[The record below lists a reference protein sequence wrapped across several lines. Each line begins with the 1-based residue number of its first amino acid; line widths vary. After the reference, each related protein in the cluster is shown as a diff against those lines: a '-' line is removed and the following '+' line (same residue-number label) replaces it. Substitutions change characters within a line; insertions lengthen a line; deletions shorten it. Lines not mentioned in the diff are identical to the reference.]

1 MTLPD
6 RPTDLPQPLHP
17 IWAATIT
24 QLEQAGTERVDPAA
38 LVAYCSAVHSH
49 AEATRLLT
57 ASGTMIER
65 GGHVIPNPA
74 LTVQKDT
81 AHIIRNLGRAM
92 GLTRISAPVHHE
104 GGPAPMGGAA
114 GHLGRWCEEHGRWEC
129 THQRSKGRGQCHAIE
144 RLGTGGCVLHAG
156 SKQDEKNAAAKLVR
170 RQPTLGAGQ
179 LRDVSPGQALL
190 EEVARTAQEVEWL
203 GQLVGVM
210 DQDAVVWGRDRERVS
225 SAGEWPGTEVLST
238 AKPHVWV
245 TLYHQQRRHLAAVC
259 AAALAAN
266 VDERMVRIAEA
277 QGAAIVQLLQAIFA
291 DRELALTAEQR
302 AVLPRLVP
310 RHLRAIAS

>member
-6 RPTDLPQPLHP
+6 RPADLPQPLHP

-38 LVAYCSAVHSH
+38 LTAYCSAVHSH
-49 AEATRLLT
+49 QEATRLLT

-92 GLTRISAPVHHE
+92 GLTRVRAPAQV
-104 GGPAPMGGAA
+104 MGDPDAMRHDPDGS
-114 GHLGRWCEEHGRWEC
+114 GRWCEEHGRWEC
-129 THQRSKGRGQCHAIE
+129 SHSRSRGRGPCHGSRKLGTDGCRMHAGRGQGVKNLAAWEAKRHPLAVE
-144 RLGTGGCVLHAG
+144 PLDMAPGHVLLWRVQHLAAMVASVDSIVAG
-156 SKQDEKNAAAKLVR
+156 
-170 RQPTLGAGQ
+170 
-179 LRDVSPGQALL
+179 L
-190 EEVARTAQEVEWL
+190 EAEQ
-203 GQLVGVM
+203 
-210 DQDAVVWGRDRERVS
+210 VVWGRERSVDRQG
-225 SAGEWPGTEVLST
+225 GEFPGTETVWA
-238 AKPHVWV
+238 AKLNTWV
-245 TLYHQQRRHLAAVC
+245 QYHASLDRALRDAC
-259 AAALAAN
+259 TAALAAN

-277 QGAAIVQLLQAIFA
+277 QGAAIVQLLQAVFA
-291 DRELALTAEQR
+291 DPQLALTPAQR
-302 AVLPRLVP
+302 AVLPQVVP